1 MPAVGKEE
9 EEAERAKDELAS
21 ELPKPRFYSDR
32 ARRGIFASLM
42 LLNEEA
48 SHRAIYPRPP
58 IQKRHFLPGA
68 SGSK

>member
-9 EEAERAKDELAS
+9 EEAERAEVAS

-32 ARRGIFASLM
+32 ARRGIFVSLM
-42 LLNEEA
+42 LLDEEA
-48 SHRAIYPRPP
+48 SHHAICPQPP
-58 IQKRHFLPGA
+58 IQKRQAGSGA